1 MVWLELPPKR
11 GKKPSPRCVYL
22 LGKTEWPQ
30 NEVIVVVVVVVVCCC
45 FLIRIIVG
53 PP

>member
-22 LGKTEWPQ
+22 LGTTERPQ
-30 NEVIVVVVVVVVCCC
+30 NEVIVVVVCCINIKRIVVE
-45 FLIRIIVG
+45 L
-53 PP
+53 P